1 MDDGR
6 WMIEKA
12 HEDQVKCLKR
22 TIERLGGDDADI
34 RHTKDLMSYS
44 DMLERLRSRLIN
56 MKRIFEIESRDKA
69 EGVQY
74 AINIVND
81 EIKKGKRA

>member
-1 MDDGR
+1 MDGSR
-6 WMIEKA
+6 WTEEKA

-22 TIERLGGDDADI
+22 TIERLGGDDEDI

-44 DMLERLRSRLIN
+44 DMLERLRSRLTN
-56 MKRIFEIESRDKA
+56 MKRTFEIENKEKA

-81 EIKKGKRA
+81 EIKKGK

>member
-1 MDDGR
+1 MDGSR
-6 WMIEKA
+6 WMEEKA

-56 MKRIFEIESRDKA
+56 MKMTLEIESGDEA
-69 EGVQY
+69 EGIQY

-81 EIKKGKRA
+81 EIKKGK